1 MMKQALRTCVWGTL
15 LLLFALGGVWAQ
27 QQPRPLKLK
36 IQAEERGEV
45 CPLLYAS
52 EEYEIEYYEEGHES
66 EKKKVKLAS
75 NFGHFRAKPYEVY
88 YLTIPPEKII
98 QFFSNGYRY
107 LFEIQQWGDVKWRTF
122 RSAFQDHEKL
132 SISATDTP
140 DLSLVRDMS
149 NAFFRCEDFNS
160 PNLCQWDVSHVE
172 DMSSC
177 FYECRAFDQDLSAW
191 HVENVREMPSM
202 FYGATS
208 FSHSL
213 AAWGDRVQQVSNCW
227 RMFEGSAFNE
237 SLGGWKLKNLEQL
250 HIPTNMS
257 HANYVKTLQ
266 EWSKMQDSEL
276 ARDVRILAF
285 GKCYHGAEE
294 ARLKL
299 IAEKGWT
306 FEGDYGVLN
315 PPSGTEPFVLEYRV
329 EKASQLVVPV
339 LGQGISISWKN
350 LEKPSQNGG
359 INHLD
364 VYATKDFYHFE
375 VSEAGTYEVR
385 IAPTGVYAFRW
396 GE

>member
-149 NAFFRCEDFNS
+149 NAFFRCVNFNS
-160 PNLCQWDVSHVE
+160 PNLCLWDVSHVE
-172 DMSSC
+172 NMSLC
-177 FYECRAFDQDLSAW
+177 FYECRAFD
-191 HVENVREMPSM
+191 
-202 FYGATS
+202 
-208 FSHSL
+208 
-213 AAWGDRVQQVSNCW
+213 
-227 RMFEGSAFNE
+227 
-237 SLGGWKLKNLEQL
+237 
-250 HIPTNMS
+250 
-257 HANYVKTLQ
+257 
-266 EWSKMQDSEL
+266 
-276 ARDVRILAF
+276 
-285 GKCYHGAEE
+285 
-294 ARLKL
+294 
-299 IAEKGWT
+299 
-306 FEGDYGVLN
+306 
-315 PPSGTEPFVLEYRV
+315 
-329 EKASQLVVPV
+329 
-339 LGQGISISWKN
+339 
-350 LEKPSQNGG
+350 
-359 INHLD
+359 
-364 VYATKDFYHFE
+364 
-375 VSEAGTYEVR
+375 
-385 IAPTGVYAFRW
+385 
-396 GE
+396 